1 MKPTQAGRQHILHV
15 GTYGGVHWVIAM
27 LQAEVFL
34 LRHAQVAI
42 GHIQKRLAQILFL
55 DQNQQVLK
63 RSKK

>member
-42 GHIQKRLAQILFL
+42 GHIQK
-55 DQNQQVLK
+55 
-63 RSKK
+63 